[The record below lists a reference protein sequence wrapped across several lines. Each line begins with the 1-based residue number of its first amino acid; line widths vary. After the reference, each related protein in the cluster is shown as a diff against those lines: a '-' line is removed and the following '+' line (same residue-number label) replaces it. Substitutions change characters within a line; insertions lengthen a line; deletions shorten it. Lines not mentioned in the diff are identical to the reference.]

1 MTYNSIKVVKGNGG
15 YGGPLVITPTEEK
28 HKFIYI
34 TGGGEKPAIVDKIVE
49 LTGMEAV
56 NGFKTSIPDDEIAL
70 AIIDSILFSLPLLQK
85 NGQSGR
91 LDPKLFPIA
100 AE

>member
-70 AIIDSILFSLPLLQK
+70 LIVEALFVAEFILKKEFLL
-85 NGQSGR
+85 
-91 LDPKLFPIA
+91 LTLFQLAKVVP
-100 AE
+100 

>member
-34 TGGGEKPAIVDKIVE
+34 TGVKKLLNKKRNNKVLLRKLVWVQEK
-49 LTGMEAV
+49 L
-56 NGFKTSIPDDEIAL
+56 
-70 AIIDSILFSLPLLQK
+70 
-85 NGQSGR
+85 
-91 LDPKLFPIA
+91 
-100 AE
+100 

>member
-34 TGGGEKPAIVDKIVE
+34 TGGGE
-49 LTGMEAV
+49 TR
-56 NGFKTSIPDDEIAL
+56 N
-70 AIIDSILFSLPLLQK
+70 
-85 NGQSGR
+85 R
-91 LDPKLFPIA
+91 
-100 AE
+100 